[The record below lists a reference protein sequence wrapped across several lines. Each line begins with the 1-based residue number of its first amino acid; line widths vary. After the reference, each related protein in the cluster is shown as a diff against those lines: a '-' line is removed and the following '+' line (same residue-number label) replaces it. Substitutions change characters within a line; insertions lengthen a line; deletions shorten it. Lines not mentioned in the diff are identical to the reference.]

1 MDHATSSHALLR
13 VGEQEDLY
21 YSDPANCKKQAIPV
35 EYNTR
40 FTQEFSNKTAGTSVF
55 TIPPGNG
62 IRHILAVIGYDGA
75 TLAPQQGKFV
85 LPRGWGYNAIEQ
97 ISFRVGGS
105 SQYFL
110 TGDQLLARNLRMTR
124 TQSQRDAILQLGG
137 EELKAA
143 ADFNP
148 VAGPQDRYAYI
159 PISVFSTPSTD
170 GIALPLPADLLS
182 QQVQITVQLKPAAAF
197 WIRNPNPGALGGPA
211 DPPTAFDTGFFQAE
225 QLCME
230 DRAMSLAN
238 RVDMDSHSY
247 NMAAVPFDQQALR
260 IPLAAGG
267 AQQQVSLTGFR
278 SGEVTKIQMWLT
290 KDADALNPGKWYVP
304 KAVTALYA
312 GTIFANY
319 TAGSS
324 RIWNL
329 IDGTAPAAVNQSLLA
344 AAGGGGGPM
353 VSAGVLSEWCELPF
367 SQASGRDYE
376 ADVLVHGKEIR
387 NGLVNLQITPPD
399 ASAYTLNVTYVY
411 NSTLS
416 FSRGSCDFVF

>member
-40 FTQEFSNKTAGTSVF
+40 FVQEFSNKTAGTSVF

-62 IRHILAVIGYDGA
+62 IRHIVAVLGYDA
-75 TLAPQQGKFV
+75 ASINTQEGKFV

-110 TGDQLLARNLRMTR
+110 SGAQLLARNLRMAR
-124 TQSQRDAILQLGG
+124 TQSQRDALLQLGG
-137 EELKAA
+137 AECKVA
-143 ADFNP
+143 ADFD
-148 VAGPQDRYAYI
+148 VDAYAYI
-159 PISVFSTPSTD
+159 PISVFATPSTD
-170 GIALPLPADLLS
+170 GLALPLPADLLS
-182 QQVQITVQLKPAAAF
+182 QQIQITVQLKPAAAF
-197 WIRNPNPGALGGPA
+197 WITNPTPGALGGPA
-211 DPPTAFDTGFFQAE
+211 APPAALDTAFFQVE
-225 QLCME
+225 QLVME
-230 DRAMSLAN
+230 DRGMSLAN

-247 NMAAVPFDQQALR
+247 NMAAVPFDQQELQV
-260 IPLAAGG
+260 PLAAGG

-278 SGEVTKIQMWLT
+278 SGEVTKVQIWLT
-290 KDADALNPGKWYVP
+290 KDADTLNPGKWYVP

-319 TAGSS
+319 TSGSS

-329 IDGTAPAAVNQSLLA
+329 LDGTAPAAVNQSVLA
-344 AAGGGGGPM
+344 AGAVPGAM
-353 VSAGVLSEWCELPF
+353 VSAGALSEWCELPF
-367 SQASGRDYE
+367 SQATGRDYE

-387 NGLVNLQITPPD
+387 NGLVNLQITPPTAD
-399 ASAYTLNVTYVY
+399 AYTLHVTYVY

-416 FSRGSCDFVF
+416 FSRGSCDLVF

>member
-55 TIPPGNG
+55 IIPPGNG
-62 IRHILAVIGYDGA
+62 IRHVVAVVGWDAA

-110 TGDQLLARNLRMTR
+110 SGAQLLARNLRLAR
-124 TQSQRDAILQLGG
+124 TQSQRDALLQLGG
-137 EELKAA
+137 AECKVA
-143 ADFNP
+143 ADFA
-148 VAGPQDRYAYI
+148 VDQYAYI
-159 PISVFSTPSTD
+159 PISVFATPSTD
-170 GIALPLPADLLS
+170 GLALPLPADLLS

-197 WIRNPNPGALGGPA
+197 WITNPNPGGLAGPA
-211 DPPTAFDTGFFQAE
+211 APPAAFDTGFFQVE
-225 QLCME
+225 QLVME

-247 NMAAVPFDQQALR
+247 NMAAVPFDQQELQV
-260 IPLAAGG
+260 PLAAGG
-267 AQQQVSLTGFR
+267 AQQQVALTGFR
-278 SGEVTKIQMWLT
+278 SGEVTKIQIWLT
-290 KDADALNPGKWYVP
+290 KDADTLNPGKWYTP

-312 GTIFANY
+312 GVIYANY
-319 TAGSS
+319 TSGSS

-329 IDGTAPAAVNQSLLA
+329 LDGTAPAAVNQSVLA
-344 AAGGGGGPM
+344 AAGGGGGAM
-353 VSAGVLSEWCELPF
+353 TSSGALSEWCELPM
-367 SQASGRDYE
+367 SQATGRDYE

-387 NGLVNLQITPPD
+387 NGLVNLQITPPSAD
-399 ASAYTLNVTYVY
+399 AYTLHVTYVY

-416 FSRGSCDFVF
+416 FSRGSCDLVF

>member
-1 MDHATSSHALLR
+1 M
-13 VGEQEDLY
+13 
-21 YSDPANCKKQAIPV
+21 
-35 EYNTR
+35 
-40 FTQEFSNKTAGTSVF
+40 
-55 TIPPGNG
+55 
-62 IRHILAVIGYDGA
+62 
-75 TLAPQQGKFV
+75 
-85 LPRGWGYNAIEQ
+85 
-97 ISFRVGGS
+97 
-105 SQYFL
+105 
-110 TGDQLLARNLRMTR
+110 
-124 TQSQRDAILQLGG
+124 
-137 EELKAA
+137 A
-143 ADFNP
+143 ADFA
-148 VAGPQDRYAYI
+148 VDQYAYI
-159 PISVFSTPSTD
+159 PISVFATPSTD

-197 WIRNPNPGALGGPA
+197 WIANTNPGGLPGPA
-211 DPPTAFDTGFFQAE
+211 APPAAFDTAFFQAE

-247 NMAAVPFDQQALR
+247 NMAAVAFDQQALR

-290 KDADALNPGKWYVP
+290 KDSDALNPGRWYVP

-319 TAGSS
+319 TSGSS

-329 IDGTAPAAVNQSLLA
+329 IDGTAPAAVNQSVLSL
-344 AAGGGGGPM
+344 AAGGGGPLT
-353 VSAGVLSEWCELPF
+353 SAGALSEWCELPF
-367 SQASGRDYE
+367 SQPTGRDFE
-376 ADVLVHGKEIR
+376 ADVLTHGAEVR
-387 NGLVNLQITPPD
+387 NGLINLQITPPD